1 MQVNMT
7 LLADLTARV
16 TVFHTISISHLA
28 TSFGTVGNPSTDM
41 LFLGPTRRSS
51 TSNGLHE
58 YFEATRNMSNYYPSL
73 WIFLKQLSCVGKNG
87 NLQSSSVARRSLTCL
102 RS

>member
-58 YFEATRNMSNYYPSL
+58 
-73 WIFLKQLSCVGKNG
+73 
-87 NLQSSSVARRSLTCL
+87 
-102 RS
+102 